1 MSIVCRTNSMT
12 HLPPS
17 RFARREKVGEVRN
30 DLKHFLVLRHPWLHP
45 GFADSISRWHGMPR
59 TTVAT
64 GLVAAPTPR
73 ARELLQSP
81 RCSYWQIPTG
91 RVAERLPPH
100 RSLPLRNGDARRFAN
115 G

>member
-1 MSIVCRTNSMT
+1 MSIVCRTNFMV
-12 HLPPS
+12 HPPTS

-30 DLKHFLVLRHPWLHP
+30 HLKHFLVLRHPWLHP

-64 GLVAAPTPR
+64 GLVAVPT
-73 ARELLQSP
+73 AADGNF
-81 RCSYWQIPTG
+81 CSRRGVPTG
-91 RVAERLPPH
+91 RFPRGAWPRPH
-100 RSLPLRNGDARRFAN
+100 RSLPLRNDDARRFAN